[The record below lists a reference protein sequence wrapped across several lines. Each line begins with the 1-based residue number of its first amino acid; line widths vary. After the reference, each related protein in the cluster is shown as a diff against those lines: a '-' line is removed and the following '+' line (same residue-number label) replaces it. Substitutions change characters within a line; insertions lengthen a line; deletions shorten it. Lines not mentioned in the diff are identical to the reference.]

1 MLKKI
6 IDISLNNKRAI
17 WILSIII
24 IFAVLYTG
32 LNMKQETMPDIEL
45 PNVSVMTM
53 YPGAAP
59 DVVAEEVT
67 EPIEQRIQHLDGVE
81 ILMSSS
87 LANVSSVQVQF
98 DYGTDMDKAIMEIQ
112 EALGNINVPEQ
123 AHDAEANR
131 ISINEFPVMA
141 VIVSDNERSHE
152 ELTMTIEKDVLPQL
166 EGINGLQEAQIAGQ
180 QIQEVS
186 IKFLKDELEE
196 YNLDEQTVTQLIQGS
211 NLTFPL
217 GLTTFKD
224 EVKNV
229 VIDGNVASIKDLE
242 KIEIPYMPQMS
253 GNIGMPSFDGAEQFE
268 QMDEQEMM
276 EQDQVDQ
283 TQVDQ
288 VPTDS
293 SEGREEIGRAHV

>member
-1 MLKKI
+1 
-6 IDISLNNKRAI
+6 
-17 WILSIII
+17 
-24 IFAVLYTG
+24 
-32 LNMKQETMPDIEL
+32 

-98 DYGTDMDKAIMEIQ
+98 DYGTDMDKAMMEIQ
-112 EALGNINVPEQ
+112 EALGNINLPDQ
-123 AHDAEANR
+123 AHAPEANR
-131 ISINEFPVMA
+131 ISINEFPVM
-141 VIVSDNERSHE
+141 VVSISDNDRSHE
-152 ELTMTIEKDVLPQL
+152 ELTTIIEKDVIPRL
-166 EGINGLQEAQIAGQ
+166 EGINGLQEAQITGQ

-186 IKFLKDELEE
+186 IKFLEDELEE
-196 YNLDEQTVTQLIQGS
+196 YNLDEETVTQLIQGS

-217 GLTTFKD
+217 GLTTFED

-242 KIEIPYMPQMS
+242 KIEIPYMPQMPE
-253 GNIGMPSFDGAEQFE
+253 NIEVPSLDEEEQFG

-276 EQDQVDQ
+276 DQGQMDQ
-283 TQVDQ
+283 TQMDQ
-288 VPTDS
+288 VPADP
-293 SEGREEIGRAHV
+293 SESGESQQGQPLP